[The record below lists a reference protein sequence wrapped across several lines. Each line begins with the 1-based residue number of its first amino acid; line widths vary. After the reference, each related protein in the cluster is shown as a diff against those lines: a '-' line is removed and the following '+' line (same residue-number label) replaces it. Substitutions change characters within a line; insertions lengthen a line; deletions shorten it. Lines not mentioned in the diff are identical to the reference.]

1 MPLSLTLLLSLLL
14 SLPLLILWLML
25 SSCQVVPSLRPL
37 VSTARARRSARVL
50 PMLALATLAGCGD
63 PAPPAD
69 ALPPLVDGGE
79 LVVLTHQSGTTFY
92 QDGEGRDTGLEY
104 ELVTRFAAEAGYKV
118 RFIAL
123 PQFSAVLPALA
134 QGQGHLA
141 AAGLS
146 ITPEAAKLFT
156 FGPSYQE
163 VSLEVIYDTE
173 TLRPRSVNDLV
184 GKRVDVLAGSLAI
197 PELQRLQTKL
207 PALAW
212 NEVVA
217 RDTEEIARRVA
228 GRHAEFAVAESHAV
242 DVARNF
248 HPSIAS
254 AFAIGQPRKLAWALP
269 KNADPELV
277 KKLEAFFGRIRRDAT
292 LTRLIDR
299 YYGHLQRLT
308 KADIAHFMLRV
319 RTVLPLYRR
328 HFQDAQELVG
338 IDWRLIAALGFQ
350 ESHWDPAAVSPTG
363 VRGLMMMQDDTA
375 AKMGVKNLLDP
386 RENILGG
393 ARYLL
398 MLRDL
403 LQKAPEPD
411 RTWIALSAYNI
422 GFGHLEDARAI
433 ARSLNLD
440 PNAWV
445 NMKQVLP
452 LLMRP
457 EHAAVTRFGYAR
469 GGEAVILTENV
480 RQYYDI
486 LQRVEAPHRPAF
498 ESLRDE
504 ITLLPPG
511 QRAPSLKGR

>member
-1 MPLSLTLLLSLLL
+1 MPLSLTLLLSVLLPCL
-14 SLPLLILWLML
+14 
-25 SSCQVVPSLRPL
+25 VVPSLRLLVWTAFVRPAMRALPL
-37 VSTARARRSARVL
+37 L
-50 PMLALATLAGCGD
+50 LLAALAGCGE
-63 PAPPAD
+63 AEPPAE
-69 ALPPLVDGGE
+69 ALPPLVEGGE
-79 LVVLTHQSGTTFY
+79 LIVLTHQSATTFY
-92 QDGEGRDTGLEY
+92 QDSEGRHTGLEY
-104 ELVTRFAAEAGYKV
+104 ELVSRFAAEAGYKV

-134 QGQGHLA
+134 KGQGHIA

-146 ITPEAAKLFT
+146 ITPEAAKHFT

-173 TLRPRSVNDLV
+173 GLRPRSMNDLV

-197 PELQRLQTKL
+197 PELQRIQAKL

-217 RDTEEIARRVA
+217 RDTEEIAGRVA
-228 GRHAEFAVAESHAV
+228 GRQAQFAVAESHAV

-248 HPSIAS
+248 HPSIGT

-277 KKLEAFFGRIRRDAT
+277 KKLEAFFGRIRSDAT

-308 KADIAHFMLRV
+308 DAHMAHFMSRV
-319 RTVLPLYRR
+319 RSVLPLYRK
-328 HFQDAQELVG
+328 HFQDAQDLTG

-393 ARYLL
+393 ARYLE
-398 MLRDL
+398 MLRGL
-403 LQKAPEPD
+403 LQRAQEPD

-440 PNAWV
+440 PNVWV

-457 EHAAVTRFGYAR
+457 EHSAVTRFGYAR

-511 QRAPSLKGR
+511 QKAPSLKGP

>member
-14 SLPLLILWLML
+14 PCL
-25 SSCQVVPSLRPL
+25 VVPSLRLLVWTAFVRPAVRALPL
-37 VSTARARRSARVL
+37 L
-50 PMLALATLAGCGD
+50 LLAVLAGCGE
-63 PAPPAD
+63 AEPPAE
-69 ALPPLVDGGE
+69 ALPPLVEGGE
-79 LVVLTHQSGTTFY
+79 LIVLTHQSATTFY
-92 QDGEGRDTGLEY
+92 QDSDGRHTGLEY
-104 ELVTRFAAEAGYKV
+104 ELVSRFAAEAGYKV

-134 QGQGHLA
+134 KGQGHIA

-146 ITPEAAKLFT
+146 VTPEAAKHFT

-173 TLRPRSVNDLV
+173 GLRPRSINDLV

-197 PELQRLQTKL
+197 PELQRIQAKL
-207 PALAW
+207 PTLAW
-212 NEVVA
+212 NEVLA
-217 RDTEEIARRVA
+217 RDTEEIAGRVA
-228 GRHAEFAVAESHAV
+228 GRQAQFAVAESHAV

-248 HPSIAS
+248 HPSIGT
-254 AFAIGQPRKLAWALP
+254 AFAIGQRRKLAWALP

-277 KKLEAFFGRIRRDAT
+277 KKLEAFFGRIRSDAT

-308 KADIAHFMLRV
+308 DAHMAHFMSRV
-319 RTVLPLYRR
+319 RSVLPLYRK
-328 HFQDAQELVG
+328 HFQDAQDLTG

-375 AKMGVKNLLDP
+375 ARMGVKNLLDP

-403 LQKAPEPD
+403 LQRAQEPD

-440 PNAWV
+440 PNVWV

-457 EHAAVTRFGYAR
+457 EHSAVTRFGYAR

-486 LQRVEAPHRPAF
+486 LQRVEAPHKPAF

-511 QRAPSLKGR
+511 QKAPSLKGP

>member
-1 MPLSLTLLLSLLL
+1 MPLSLTLPMLLR
-14 SLPLLILWLML
+14 LPRLA
-25 SSCQVVPSLRPL
+25 VPSLRL
-37 VSTARARRSARVL
+37 RMSNLLTRVSVRPAPVIVL
-50 PMLALATLAGCGD
+50 LALLAGCGEPD
-63 PAPPAD
+63 PAAV
-69 ALPPLVDGGE
+69 PPLVDGGE

-92 QDGEGRDTGLEY
+92 QDSEGRQAGLEY
-104 ELVTRFAAEAGYKV
+104 ELASRFAQEAGYKV

-123 PQFSAVLPALA
+123 TQFSEVLPALA
-134 QGQGHLA
+134 RGQGHLA

-146 ITPEAAKLFT
+146 ITPEASKQFT

-163 VSLEVIYDTE
+163 VSLEVVYDTE
-173 TLRPRSVNDLV
+173 LLRPRSVEDLV
-184 GKRVDVLAGSLAI
+184 GRRVDVLAGSLAI
-197 PELQRLQTKL
+197 PELLRLQAQL

-212 NEVVA
+212 NEVVV
-217 RDTEEIARRVA
+217 RDTEEVLGRVA
-228 GRHAEFAVAESHAV
+228 GHQADFAVAESHAV

-248 HPSIAS
+248 HPSIGT
-254 AFAIGQPRKLAWALP
+254 AFAIGQPRRLAWALP

-277 KKLEAFFGRIRRDAT
+277 KKLEAFFTRIRRDAT
-292 LTRLIDR
+292 LARLLDR

-308 KADIAHFMLRV
+308 DADIAHFMSRV
-319 RTVLPLYRR
+319 RTVLPLYRK
-328 HFQDAQELVG
+328 HFQDAQDLTG

-350 ESHWDPAAVSPTG
+350 ESHWDPNAVSPTG

-393 ARYLL
+393 ARYFA

-403 LQKAPEPD
+403 LGRAQEPD

-422 GFGHLEDARAI
+422 GFGHLEDARTI
-433 ARSLNLD
+433 ARSLKLD
-440 PNAWV
+440 PNVWV
-445 NMKQVLP
+445 NMKRVLP

-457 EHAAVTRFGYAR
+457 DYAAIRKFGYAR

-486 LQRVEAPHRPAF
+486 LRRVERPHKPAF
-498 ESLRDE
+498 DSLREE
-504 ITLLPPG
+504 ITLIRPG
-511 QRAPSLKGR
+511 ERAPSLGR

>member
-1 MPLSLTLLLSLLL
+1 MPLSLTLLLSVLLPCL
-14 SLPLLILWLML
+14 
-25 SSCQVVPSLRPL
+25 VVPSLQSL
-37 VSTARARRSARVL
+37 VWTAFARATMRAL
-50 PMLALATLAGCGD
+50 PLLLLAALAGCGE
-63 PAPPAD
+63 AEPPVEV
-69 ALPPLVDGGE
+69 LPPLVEGGE
-79 LVVLTHQSGTTFY
+79 LVVLTHQSATTFY
-92 QDGEGRDTGLEY
+92 LDSEGRHSGLEY
-104 ELVTRFAAEAGYKV
+104 ELVSRFAAEAGYKV

-134 QGQGHLA
+134 KGQGHIA

-146 ITPEAAKLFT
+146 ITPEAAKHFT

-173 TLRPRSVNDLV
+173 GLRPRSMSDLV

-197 PELQRLQTKL
+197 PELQRIQAKL

-217 RDTEEIARRVA
+217 RDTEEIAGRVA
-228 GRHAEFAVAESHAV
+228 GRQAQFAVAESHAV

-248 HPSIAS
+248 HPSIGT
-254 AFAIGQPRKLAWALP
+254 AFTIGQRRKLAWALP

-277 KKLEAFFGRIRRDAT
+277 KKLEAFFGRIRSDAT

-308 KADIAHFMLRV
+308 DAHMAHFMSRV
-319 RTVLPLYRR
+319 RSVLPLYRK
-328 HFQDAQELVG
+328 HFQDAQDLTG

-393 ARYLL
+393 ARYLE

-403 LQKAPEPD
+403 LQRAQEPD

-440 PNAWV
+440 PNVWV

-457 EHAAVTRFGYAR
+457 EHSAVTRFGYAR

-486 LQRVEAPHRPAF
+486 LQRVEAPHKPAF

-511 QRAPSLKGR
+511 QKAPSLKGP